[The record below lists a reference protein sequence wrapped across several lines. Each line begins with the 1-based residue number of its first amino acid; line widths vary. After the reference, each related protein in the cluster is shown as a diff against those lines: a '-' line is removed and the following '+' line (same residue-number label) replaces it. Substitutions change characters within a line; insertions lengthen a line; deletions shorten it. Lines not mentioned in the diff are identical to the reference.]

1 VKKESTMRTATFFK
15 RLGGR
20 WRLAGLVAAALV
32 VVIVGQA
39 WARTIIVTDA
49 VVDRMAC
56 IAEQAP
62 RQSWAA
68 IPEGA
73 GVYTTRLASVAQGR
87 SFLMRWNIGELPKD
101 SRILNAE
108 LFVPID
114 SVSDA
119 NARLYLW
126 RLVGDWGPGVSYQY
140 RTGRP
145 KAVEWGAGGAGAPGI
160 DRAVRPTGVI
170 KAAAGE
176 IVFNV
181 TQDVEAWYN
190 GAATNAG
197 WMFTAED
204 TNVVV
209 NVQAPMY
216 SGAGRWKLRITYEPR

>member
-1 VKKESTMRTATFFK
+1 MSENKNNSTGGVATRLRSAAFF
-15 RLGGR
+15 
-20 WRLAGLVAAALV
+20 AAVAMVLVTLV
-32 VVIVGQA
+32 GPSF
-39 WARTIIVTDA
+39 ARTIIVTDA

-56 IAEQAP
+56 IAEAAP

-68 IPEGA
+68 IPEGN
-73 GVYTTRLASVAQGR
+73 GVFTTRLASVAQGR
-87 SFLMRWNIGELPKD
+87 SFLMRWNIGDIPKD

-119 NARLYLW
+119 NTRLYLW

-140 RTGRP
+140 KTMRP
-145 KAVEWGAGGAGAPGI
+145 KPVEWGEAGAGSPGI
-160 DRAVRPTGVI
+160 DRAVRPTGVL

-190 GAATNAG
+190 AAAPNAG
-197 WMFTAED
+197 WMFTSED
-204 TNVVV
+204 TGVVV
-209 NVQAPMY
+209 NIQAPMY